1 MRVLICDFCGM
12 RQIIPG
18 DVNTS
23 EVTTKLG
30 DIPNSWDV
38 LRVAK
43 TVKDDGVVDLCSL
56 CREAYNKRY
65 ILAEDTMSNTLN
77 NWIKGHLIDV
87 KTMMENEA
95 NRYKDEEA
103 END

>member
-18 DVNTS
+18 DANTS

-30 DIPNSWDV
+30 NIPYDWDV

-43 TVKDDGVVDLCSL
+43 TVKEDGVVDLCKL
-56 CREAYNKRY
+56 CRKAYDERY
-65 ILAEDTMSNTLN
+65 SLAQNIMSNTLST
-77 NWIKGHLIDV
+77 WVKGHLLDV
-87 KTMMENEA
+87 KTMIENA
-95 NRYKDEEA
+95 PDCYRDEEA